1 MKKIFNLP
9 NIQKVENNLQ
19 KSSLLKKVLPE
30 LKPDTFEKAS
40 EVVQDKIGK
49 VVNDM
54 SSMQFTQKTYQLY
67 PEDLEKIKQMPEA
80 ERPDFMRKL
89 FNEGRYTEVFED

>member
-1 MKKIFNLP
+1 M
-9 NIQKVENNLQ
+9 ENQ
-19 KSSLLKKVLPE
+19 
-30 LKPDTFEKAS
+30 
-40 EVVQDKIGK
+40 
-49 VVNDM
+49 VNDM